1 MRVEDLVARALA
13 NAPSVGARRARLEAA
28 VAALAAADAPP
39 DPRAEFEI
47 RDAGFPRWTLGSD
60 VMSMIG
66 VSVTQEL
73 TGAARRTARHAF
85 AEAEIEERRAET
97 DSTACDLTA
106 AVRTSFARLYAVDQE
121 RAIIDSA
128 REVAHL
134 LVETASAR
142 YASGESDQAA
152 VLRAQLE
159 QTRLG
164 ERMADLRTERAVVV
178 ATLNR
183 LTNSPAES
191 PIGAVQALPDPLPL
205 PSPLADLPNLA
216 GDVAAEVLE
225 RRAAVEAA
233 SQRVDL
239 ARADLTPTYSVG
251 GGVDWQGGVD
261 RIVSVTLGV
270 TWPARKSRKQLPAIA
285 ASVQDLQAA
294 REDLADMAAE
304 ARAEAVRLVA
314 EIRQAEDQITRYRS
328 GLLPQ
333 SRAAFDATRVS
344 YLSGRGDFAAVLD
357 EFRQWTDL
365 RTELVRRE
373 ASRFAAWGR
382 LEVLVNPSS
391 HAEWHKTAAH
401 DSTKKEPNP

>member
-1 MRVEDLVARALA
+1 MLFQTASRAPARPAAHALIAVLLLVPCLAVAVCTAAGQPPEGGGATSVRVEDLVARALA

-314 EIRQAEDQITRYRS
+314 EIPPGGGPDHP
-328 GLLPQ
+328 LPLWAPTAVP
-333 SRAAFDATRVS
+333 RRLRRDAGQLPV
-344 YLSGRGDFAAVLD
+344 GPG
-357 EFRQWTDL
+357 
-365 RTELVRRE
+365 
-373 ASRFAAWGR
+373 
-382 LEVLVNPSS
+382 
-391 HAEWHKTAAH
+391 
-401 DSTKKEPNP
+401 